1 MTLRFAPEAEQDL
14 LAIAEFIGEDNPDR
28 AADYIEEIIGF
39 CTELE
44 DRPLAYRLRHEWG
57 QAVRAARYGSYL
69 VIYECPDDAVLI
81 LRILRG
87 RRDVGSILR
96 DT

>member
-14 LAIAEFIGEDNPDR
+14 LAIAEFIGEDHPDR
-28 AADYIEEIIGF
+28 AAGYIEEILGF
-39 CTELE
+39 CVELE

-57 QAVRAARYGSYL
+57 QAVRAARFGSYL

-81 LRILRG
+81 LRILQG
-87 RRDVGSILR
+87 RRDVDSILR
-96 DT
+96 GR

>member
-28 AADYIEEIIGF
+28 AADYIDEIIAF
-39 CTELE
+39 CVELE
-44 DRPLAYRLRHEWG
+44 NRALAYRLRHEWG
-57 QAVRAARYGSYL
+57 QAVRAARFGSYL

-81 LRILRG
+81 LRILQG
-87 RRDVGSILR
+87 RRDIGSILSGR
-96 DT
+96 